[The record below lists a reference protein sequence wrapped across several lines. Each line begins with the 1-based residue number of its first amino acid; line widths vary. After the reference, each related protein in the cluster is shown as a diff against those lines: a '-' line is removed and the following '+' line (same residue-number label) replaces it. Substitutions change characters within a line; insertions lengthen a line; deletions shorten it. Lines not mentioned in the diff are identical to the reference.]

1 MCHIQRITWFVLLPL
16 FLVAN
21 SCAKTQDS
29 VQARPKHYEAAL
41 IGGISGQV
49 SLDGRYITFVDWS
62 TGNLTVQ
69 ELATGEN
76 RHLTQKGTWL
86 DSDDYALGSRISSDS
101 RSVAYAWYNR
111 EAQRD
116 NEPDFYELRVVG
128 IDGSGERLLYGE
140 QAVDV
145 RPLNWSPDGMR
156 VLASLKRKDG
166 PYQLVWV
173 PLAAGDVQVVKTLAD
188 HSPLEARCSPDGRH
202 IAYDYPPT
210 DDSANRDIF
219 LLASDGSDETVLV
232 AHPENDRVLDWTPDG
247 KRLLFVSDR
256 TGSPSSWIVQVAD
269 GKPRSEPELVYPDA
283 PYFGLGFTRDGA
295 YYYCCPADHP
305 SASDVSLVDRDS
317 KTGRLG
323 TPEKFVEGIAS
334 TTSVAWSP
342 DGRQLVSVKW
352 GMVFVLRSVESGEER
367 QIRPG
372 IGRAGFVY
380 PNSVPLQWMPDGRS
394 LIAQGRNG
402 LYRID
407 IQSGEADVILEVEEC
422 CSIMWSLSSP
432 TRRVFFTRWRSER
445 RGEPLIVAARDLES
459 GRETELHR
467 VASPVTASNLSASPD
482 GRWLAFVEWDME
494 EGTASLKVMPAKG
507 GELRDLLA
515 FSKVRFYRKPRV
527 ELTWTPDSRHIV
539 YALSSTAVPWSPEPE
554 IRWLPRESGEEDDFE
569 LWQVPV
575 EGGEPERLGL
585 TMKGLIP
592 YGLSISPDGRRIAF
606 TAGSLSRVYDPIWV
620 LENFLPPPPT
630 ER

>member
-1 MCHIQRITWFVLLPL
+1 LLVSTAEAQKPADTL
-16 FLVAN
+16 
-21 SCAKTQDS
+21 
-29 VQARPKHYEAAL
+29 KHYLGAM
-41 IGGISGQV
+41 IGDITGQV
-49 SLDGRYITFVDWS
+49 SLDVRYITFVDWS
-62 TGNLTVQ
+62 TGNLAVH
-69 ELATGEN
+69 EIATGKN
-76 RHLTQKGTWL
+76 RHLTWKGTWL

-101 RSVAYAWYNR
+101 RNVAYAWYNR

-128 IDGSGERLLYGE
+128 IDGAGERLLYGE

-145 RPLNWSPDGMR
+145 RPLDWSPDGRR
-156 VLASLKRKDG
+156 VLASLKPKDG
-166 PYQLVWV
+166 PYQLGWV
-173 PLAAGDVQVVKTLAD
+173 PLAAGDVQVVKSLAD
-188 HSPLEARCSPDGRH
+188 HSPLEVRCSPDGRY

-232 AHPENDRVLDWTPDG
+232 AHPEDDRVLDWTPDG
-247 KRLLFVSDR
+247 KRLLFVSGR
-256 TGSPSSWIVQVAD
+256 TGSPGSWIVQVAD
-269 GKPRSEPELVYPDA
+269 GRPRSEPELVYPDV
-283 PYFGLGFTRDGA
+283 PGRGLGFTRDGA
-295 YYYCCPADHP
+295 YYYCCGPADQP
-305 SASDVSLVDRDS
+305 SASHVYLVDRNS

-323 TPEKFVEGIAS
+323 KPEKLIESIAAR
-334 TTSVAWSP
+334 TSVAWSP
-342 DGRQLVSVKW
+342 DGRQLVYVNW
-352 GMVFVLRSVESGEER
+352 DTVWDTVVLGGLVFVLRSLESGEER

-380 PNSVPLQWMPDGRS
+380 PQWTPDGRS

-407 IQSGEADVILEVEEC
+407 IQSGEADAILEVEEC
-422 CSIMWSLSSP
+422 CSSIMWSLSSP

-482 GRWLAFVEWDME
+482 GRWLAFIEWDMD

-575 EGGEPERLGL
+575 EGGEPERLVL

-606 TAGSLSRVYDPIWV
+606 TAGSLSLVYDPIWA
-620 LENFLPPPPT
+620 LEDFLPPLPRRMK
-630 ER
+630 E

>member
-1 MCHIQRITWFVLLPL
+1 MIESI
-16 FLVAN
+16 A
-21 SCAKTQDS
+21 
-29 VQARPKHYEAAL
+29 AR
-41 IGGISGQV
+41 
-49 SLDGRYITFVDWS
+49 
-62 TGNLTVQ
+62 
-69 ELATGEN
+69 
-76 RHLTQKGTWL
+76 
-86 DSDDYALGSRISSDS
+86 
-101 RSVAYAWYNR
+101 
-111 EAQRD
+111 
-116 NEPDFYELRVVG
+116 
-128 IDGSGERLLYGE
+128 
-140 QAVDV
+140 
-145 RPLNWSPDGMR
+145 
-156 VLASLKRKDG
+156 
-166 PYQLVWV
+166 
-173 PLAAGDVQVVKTLAD
+173 
-188 HSPLEARCSPDGRH
+188 
-202 IAYDYPPT
+202 
-210 DDSANRDIF
+210 
-219 LLASDGSDETVLV
+219 
-232 AHPENDRVLDWTPDG
+232 
-247 KRLLFVSDR
+247 
-256 TGSPSSWIVQVAD
+256 
-269 GKPRSEPELVYPDA
+269 
-283 PYFGLGFTRDGA
+283 
-295 YYYCCPADHP
+295 
-305 SASDVSLVDRDS
+305 
-317 KTGRLG
+317 
-323 TPEKFVEGIAS
+323 
-334 TTSVAWSP
+334 TSVAWSP
-342 DGRQLVSVKW
+342 DGRQLVYVNW
-352 GMVFVLRSVESGEER
+352 DTVWDTVVLGGLVFVLRSLESGEER

-380 PNSVPLQWMPDGRS
+380 PQWTPDGRS

-407 IQSGEADVILEVEEC
+407 IQSGEADAILEVEEC
-422 CSIMWSLSSP
+422 CSSIMWSLSSP

-482 GRWLAFVEWDME
+482 GRWLAFIEWDMD

-606 TAGSLSRVYDPIWV
+606 TAGSLSLVYDPIWA
-620 LENFLPPPPT
+620 LEDFLPPLPRRMK
-630 ER
+630 E